1 MAVAPAKAASSK
13 APTPRSSGGA
23 EPDPAVPP
31 WPVFGAP
38 FGMMVRTVVVVVG
51 AVVVVTGTV
60 VVVVGTVVVVVVDV
74 VVVVTGVAAHVGT
87 VMVFPS
93 RVTAP
98 VCVSTR
104 PFTCA
109 PEFKVAEVS
118 ARIVPANEVVVPSV
132 ADEPTCQNTLHA
144 CAPPSSVTTLPL
156 AVVNVDALW
165 RMNTAAALPPALS
178 VSVPV
183 SDSAL
188 A

>member
-1 MAVAPAKAASSK
+1 
-13 APTPRSSGGA
+13 
-23 EPDPAVPP
+23 
-31 WPVFGAP
+31 
-38 FGMMVRTVVVVVG
+38 MMVRAVVVVVVG
-51 AVVVVTGTV
+51 DVVVVTGTV
-60 VVVVGTVVVVVVDV
+60 VVVVGDVVVVVVGDV

-109 PEFKVAEVS
+109 PVFKVAEVS
-118 ARIVPANEVVVPSV
+118 ARIVPANEEVVPRV
-132 ADEPTCQNTLHA
+132 AEEPTCQNTLHA
-144 CAPPSSVTTLPL
+144 CAPPASVTTLPL

-165 RMNTAAALPPALS
+165 MMNTAAELPPALR

-183 SDSAL
+183 SESAL